1 MLRKKTSIRQQIKD
15 LKFKIAGL
23 GDKAATLEISENLS
37 EKDKSELDAM
47 FNLYTRVH
55 GPVPYES
62 WLMAVYKHMRKKL
75 VTPVYLEI
83 VSLPMSIL
91 KSEQIKL
98 RYLKHLSLR
107 WGLDVTIIDNKAK
120 PLSTKPQQLAVLTD

>member
-1 MLRKKTSIRQQIKD
+1 
-15 LKFKIAGL
+15 
-23 GDKAATLEISENLS
+23 
-37 EKDKSELDAM
+37 
-47 FNLYTRVH
+47 
-55 GPVPYES
+55 
-62 WLMAVYKHMRKKL
+62 L

-91 KSEQIKL
+91 KSDQIKL

-120 PLSTKPQQLAVLTD
+120 PLSTKPQPLVVLTD